1 MVAMGGQY
9 KSYQFHPFTI
19 ATYLFRPRDLQSL
32 MVIAIP
38 FVKPNPFHP
47 FRVVPRIPGGEL
59 AGFKHFLRHGRG
71 SYLELGGRSHPLQGC
86 GMKPSECL

>member
-1 MVAMGGQY
+1 
-9 KSYQFHPFTI
+9 
-19 ATYLFRPRDLQSL
+19 

-47 FRVVPRIPGGEL
+47 FTVVPRIPGGEL

-71 SYLELGGRSHPLQGC
+71 SYLELGGRSHPLGFWDETLVKLTGQQTAEAING
-86 GMKPSECL
+86 SD